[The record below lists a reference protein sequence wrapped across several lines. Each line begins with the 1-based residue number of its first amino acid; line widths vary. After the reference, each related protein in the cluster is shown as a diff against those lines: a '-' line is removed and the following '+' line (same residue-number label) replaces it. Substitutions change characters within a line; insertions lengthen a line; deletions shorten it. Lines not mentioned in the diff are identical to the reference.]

1 MIKTHKVY
9 GKLSSSEKEVLLHYD
24 AVDNKWIMDTTIMK
38 FYNKAIRQGWTQ
50 TDEYVYEDGTVCG
63 GAFEAP
69 AKAITIRD
77 PNKKRVM
84 SDEQMKNLHRHD
96 EEDTDDED

>member
-1 MIKTHKVY
+1 MEKIKVNARLTTEERETVLVY
-9 GKLSSSEKEVLLHYD
+9 
-24 AVDNKWIMDTTIMK
+24 DNIDKKWLMDTTVPK
-38 FYNKAIRQGWTQ
+38 HLNKAKKQGWTQ
-50 TDEYVYEDGTVCG
+50 TAEYVYDDGTVCG

-84 SDEQMKNLHRHD
+84 SEKQMQNLFGRD
-96 EEDTDDED
+96 EEDEDDED